1 MRTGA
6 NGVCLEGR
14 DAHAMHGGRQ
24 HPGNAAR
31 CTAAASILGAQ
42 RAQKRGT
49 GLGRVRRGVHIR
61 TVAPKPGQRGGGLGG
76 VPVDAGLVPRAGSG
90 WNPRAVPYDRVAPG
104 RRILGGRRV
113 RIEDEKVGQNVCQNG
128 PAHTLAE
135 KITLAQPLSQ
145 VFCGAMQMQL
155 GGCPSHVATARI
167 VGAQRARLPRWGLG
181 WGESCSVRGREYGG
195 RGSGSG
201 QVLPAPPLWLTGSTW
216 RIHMHTVPFC
226 PARAVWGR

>member
-1 MRTGA
+1 MPTSCPEPPTG
-6 NGVCLEGR
+6 
-14 DAHAMHGGRQ
+14 GGPFQ
-24 HPGNAAR
+24 
-31 CTAAASILGAQ
+31 CESLAQ
-42 RAQKRGT
+42 DCSE
-49 GLGRVRRGVHIR
+49 
-61 TVAPKPGQRGGGLGG
+61 GGGLGG

-90 WNPRAVPYDRVAPG
+90 WNPRAVPYDPVAPG

-113 RIEDEKVGQNVCQNG
+113 RKEEEKEGQNVSQLG
-128 PAHTLAE
+128 LAHTLAE
-135 KITLAQPLSQ
+135 KITLGQRLSQ
-145 VFCGAMQMQL
+145 VFCGVMQMQS
-155 GGCPSHVATARI
+155 GGCIHHGAAARI

-181 WGESCSVRGREYGG
+181 WGGKFSVRGREHGG